1 MNIEQ
6 SGRNDLMFKK
16 VKKVA
21 MASVLS
27 VSLLVPISAMAA
39 DSYTVVSGDTL
50 WQIAVK
56 NQTGVQEL
64 IDANPQ
70 LANPDQINPGQKIN
84 IPTKEQATVEQEVV
98 KLVNAEREKAGL
110 SPMKEDWE
118 LSRVAQYK
126 SQDMLDKKYFDHTS
140 PTYGTPFTMMKNFGI
155 TYKSAGENIA
165 KGQRS
170 AAEVVT
176 AWMNSEGHR
185 ANIMSKNFTHIGVG
199 YVAEGNYW
207 TQMFVQK

>member
-1 MNIEQ
+1 MCI
-6 SGRNDLMFKK
+6 RDR
-16 VKKVA
+16 
-21 MASVLS
+21 LS

-126 SQDMLDKKYFDHTS
+126 SQDMLDKKYFDH
-140 PTYGTPFTMMKNFGI
+140 
-155 TYKSAGENIA
+155 
-165 KGQRS
+165 
-170 AAEVVT
+170 
-176 AWMNSEGHR
+176 
-185 ANIMSKNFTHIGVG
+185 
-199 YVAEGNYW
+199 
-207 TQMFVQK
+207 